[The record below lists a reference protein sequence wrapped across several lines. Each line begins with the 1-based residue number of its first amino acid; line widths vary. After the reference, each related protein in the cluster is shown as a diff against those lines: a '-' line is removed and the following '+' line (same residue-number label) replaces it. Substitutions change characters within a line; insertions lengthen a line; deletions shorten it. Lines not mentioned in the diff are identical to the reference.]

1 MQHREN
7 IKIIS
12 DKKVTID
19 RLYLTAIRLA
29 GIKISDKN
37 MNVAI
42 RLLSDFGVSIPQ
54 GTAYFGTL
62 S

>member
-42 RLLSDFGVSIPQ
+42 RLLSDFGVPIPQ
-54 GTAYFGTL
+54 RTACFGAL
-62 S
+62 P